1 MSDVKKKVLVVDDD
15 EDLAELVRILLS
27 QEGYEVSW
35 APNGK
40 VGIEMV
46 DSFGPDLII
55 LDVMMP
61 ELDGFSACKKL
72 KDSDKSGIPVIL
84 LTGVAE
90 QIRTTDYPLN
100 GVLRS
105 DAEEYLEKPVNPEE
119 ILEVVKKYL
128 G

>member
-15 EDLAELVRILLS
+15 EDLAKLVQIILT
-27 QEGYEVSW
+27 QEGYDVAW
-35 APNGK
+35 AQNGK

-72 KDSDKSGIPVIL
+72 KDSDKSEIPVIL

-90 QIRTTDYPLN
+90 QIRTTDYPLD

-128 G
+128 S

>member
-1 MSDVKKKVLVVDDD
+1 MSEEKKKVLVVDDD
-15 EDLAELVRILLS
+15 EDLAKLVQIILT

-46 DSFGPDLII
+46 DSFEPDLII

-72 KDSDKSGIPVIL
+72 KDSDKSEIPIIL

-90 QIRTTDYPLN
+90 QIRTTDYPLD

-119 ILEVVKKYL
+119 ILKVVKKYL

>member
-15 EDLAELVRILLS
+15 EDLAELVKILLS
-27 QEGYEVSW
+27 QEGYEVAL

-40 VGIEMV
+40 VGVEMV
-46 DSFGPDLII
+46 DSFEPDLII

-72 KDSDKSGIPVIL
+72 KDSDKSDIPVIL

-90 QIRTTDYPLN
+90 QIRTTDYPLD

-105 DAEEYLEKPVNPEE
+105 DADEYLEKPVNPEE

-128 G
+128 D

>member
-1 MSDVKKKVLVVDDD
+1 MSGESKKILVVDDD
-15 EDLAELVRILLS
+15 QDLAKLVQIILS
-27 QEGYEVSW
+27 QEGYEVAC

-40 VGIEMV
+40 AGIEMV
-46 DSFGPDLII
+46 DSFEPDLII

-61 ELDGFSACKKL
+61 ELDGFAACKKL
-72 KDSDKSGIPVIL
+72 KSSEKNEIPIIL

-90 QIRTTDYPLN
+90 HIRNTNYPLD

-119 ILEVVKKYL
+119 ILRVVRKYL
-128 G
+128 N

>member
-1 MSDVKKKVLVVDDD
+1 MAEEKKILLVDDD
-15 EDLAELVRILLS
+15 EDLAKLVNIILS
-27 QEGYEVSW
+27 QEGYETAW

-46 DSFGPDLII
+46 ESFKPDLII

-61 ELDGFSACKKL
+61 ELDGFAACRKL
-72 KDSDKSGIPVIL
+72 KDSEKSEIPIIL

-90 QIRTTDYPLN
+90 QIHSTSYPLD
-100 GVLRS
+100 GILRS

-119 ILEVVKKYL
+119 ILKVVRKYL